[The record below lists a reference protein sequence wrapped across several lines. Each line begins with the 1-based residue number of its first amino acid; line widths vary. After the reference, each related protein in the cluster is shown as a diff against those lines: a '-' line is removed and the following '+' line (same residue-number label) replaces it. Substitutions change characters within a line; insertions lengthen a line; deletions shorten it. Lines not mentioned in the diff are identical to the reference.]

1 MIRKKSGII
10 CWAMMSLVTVVTA
23 QTTSK
28 LSLKQCVETALQN
41 NIQVKQSGLQTE
53 REEVRWQQARANLL
67 PNIGGNFN
75 YGWNQG
81 RTIDPITNGYINQQ
95 LTSSSLGFNSSVILF
110 SGFQLQNAIKQT
122 SLAYQAGK
130 MEWEQAKNSLT
141 LNVLLA
147 YLVILNNEDILEIS
161 KNQEAVTK
169 KQVERLEVLVKEGAI
184 GEFQLADL
192 KGQLASDQIAIINNS
207 NALQTAKLNICQLMN
222 IPFNKDIEIDRE
234 EFKKPAGLY
243 EFTAEQVYQQS
254 LENFAQV
261 KAADLRV
268 KSSEKSIK
276 VAKGN
281 YYPTLSFGANINSSY
296 SSAALQAIPGSKT
309 ETVTGD
315 YVKINNTQYDVL
327 QLSQSFS
334 FKKPGYGTQF
344 NDNLGKSYGFSV
356 QIPVFNNFQTR
367 NQVKLANINLKDA
380 ELANANV
387 KMILR
392 QNIEQAHLNMSATYE
407 RYKALQDQVTNFE
420 ISFRAAEIRFN
431 NGVINSA
438 EYLFV
443 KNNLDRSKANQ
454 VMAMYEYML
463 RTRVLDFYQVKLV
476 W

>member
-1 MIRKKSGII
+1 MITKKLWIVWWAII
-10 CWAMMSLVTVVTA
+10 STGTTAIA
-23 QTTSK
+23 QTAPRLT
-28 LSLKQCVETALQN
+28 LKQCIETALQN
-41 NIQVKQSGLQTE
+41 NIRVKQSGLQSQ
-53 REEVRWQQARANLL
+53 REEIRWQQARANLL
-67 PNIGGNFN
+67 PNLGGNFN

-95 LTSSSLGFNSSVILF
+95 LSSSSLGFNSSVTLF

-122 SLAYQAGK
+122 SLAYQAAK

-141 LNVLLA
+141 LNVLLT
-147 YLVILNNEDILEIS
+147 YLLILSNEDILDIS
-161 KNQEAVTK
+161 KSQEAVTR
-169 KQVERLEVLVKEGAI
+169 KQVERLDVLVKEGAI
-184 GEFQLADL
+184 GEYQLADL
-192 KGQLASDQIAIINNS
+192 KGQLASDQIAIINNVS
-207 NALQTAKLNICQLMN
+207 ALQTAKLNLCQLMN
-222 IPFNKDIEIDRE
+222 IPFNRDLEIDRD

-243 EFTAEQVYQQS
+243 EFSADQVYQQS

-268 KSSEKSIK
+268 KSSEKAIK

-281 YYPTLSFGANINSSY
+281 YSPTLSFGGNINSSY
-296 SSAALQAIPGSKT
+296 SSAALQTIPGSKT
-309 ETVTGD
+309 ETATGD
-315 YVKINNTQYDVL
+315 YVKINNIQYDVL
-327 QLSQSFS
+327 QQAQIFS
-334 FKKPGYGTQF
+334 YKKLGYGKQF
-344 NDNLGKSYGFSV
+344 NDNLGKSYGFSL

-380 ELANANV
+380 ELENANI
-387 KMILR
+387 KMTLR

-431 NGVINSA
+431 SGVINSA
-438 EYLFV
+438 EYLLV

-454 VMAMYEYML
+454 VMAMYEYLL